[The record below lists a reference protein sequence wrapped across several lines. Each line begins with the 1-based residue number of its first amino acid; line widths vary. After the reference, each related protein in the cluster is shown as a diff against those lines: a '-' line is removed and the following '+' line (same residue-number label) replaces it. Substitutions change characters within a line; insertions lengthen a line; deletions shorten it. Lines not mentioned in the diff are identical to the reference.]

1 MKKIIFNFI
10 NQNKGYISLVLFSTL
25 LFSIINIS
33 FGVLI
38 KYIVDGA
45 SIKGSSIVYYAIFF
59 VLIRLTTPILYGF
72 IDYGSS
78 KISDKLDI
86 ELKEKLYFNAIELD
100 NIFHNNK
107 NTGEILGK
115 INAGISSARNI
126 TKSIFQSIIPVFLD
140 ILFIVTVIFLTF
152 NIFYSILVLLV
163 LIIYAIAIISQT
175 NKRVPI
181 LRELAN
187 TERKTMGFFHDSFIN
202 HESYKVFGQKKNEEK
217 RLKIIIDNYKNIL
230 NINKSSLFKI
240 SLTAASV
247 SALGCI
253 IIFYFVTIDILK
265 GNTTIGNFL
274 MLTVFLFQSFL
285 PINSIGFSFRQIKRG
300 LVDLEAINETF
311 FKENENIREIELLI
325 PDHIKIQLDNL
336 TLPLSETLAI
346 KNLSG
351 QLIIEKNEITI
362 LTGASGIGKS
372 SLGKLITGLLN
383 NYEGTI
389 QVNNFELK
397 EVNLNLF
404 RKQTTYC
411 SQDTIFFNDTIKNNL
426 LYVQPDSS
434 EIDLNNALTIVG
446 LKDFT
451 KIIDK
456 NIGERGSKISGGERQ
471 RLALARSFL
480 KGSKFII
487 LDEPTT
493 GLDHENK
500 ENLINILNILKEKFL
515 ILVIT
520 HDPIFSQVFLK
531 NSFIIEKNTIKQV

>member
-1 MKKIIFNFI
+1 LKKIIFNFI

>member
-1 MKKIIFNFI
+1 MKKIILNFI

-140 ILFIVTVIFLTF
+140 ILFIITVIFLTF

>member
-1 MKKIIFNFI
+1 MKKIIVNFI

-45 SIKGSSIVYYAIFF
+45 SIKDSSIVYYAIFF

-140 ILFIVTVIFLTF
+140 ILFIITVIFLTF

-240 SLTAASV
+240 SLIAASV

-311 FKENENIREIELLI
+311 FKENENIREIELSI

-336 TLPLSETLAI
+336 TLPLSATLAI

-411 SQDTIFFNDTIKNNL
+411 SQDTIFFNDTIRNNL

-493 GLDHENK
+493 GLDQENK

-531 NSFIIEKNTIKQV
+531 NSFIIDKNTIKQV

>member
-1 MKKIIFNFI
+1 LKKIILNFI

-140 ILFIVTVIFLTF
+140 ILFIITVIFLTF

>member
-1 MKKIIFNFI
+1 MKKIILNFI

-115 INAGISSARNI
+115 INAGISSVRNI

-140 ILFIVTVIFLTF
+140 ILFIITVIFLTF

-446 LKDFT
+446 LKDFI

-531 NSFIIEKNTIKQV
+531 NSFIIDKNTIKQV

>member
-1 MKKIIFNFI
+1 LKKIILNFI

-115 INAGISSARNI
+115 INAGISSVRNI

-140 ILFIVTVIFLTF
+140 ILFIITVIFLTF

-202 HESYKVFGQKKNEEK
+202 HESYKVFGKKKNEEK

-446 LKDFT
+446 LKDFI

-531 NSFIIEKNTIKQV
+531 NSFIIDKNTIKQV

>member
-1 MKKIIFNFI
+1 MKTIIVNFI

-45 SIKGSSIVYYAIFF
+45 SIKDSSIVYYAIFF

-140 ILFIVTVIFLTF
+140 ILFIITVIFLTF

-217 RLKIIIDNYKNIL
+217 RLKTIIDNYKNIL

-311 FKENENIREIELLI
+311 FKENENIREIELSI

-531 NSFIIEKNTIKQV
+531 NSFIIDKNTIKQV

>member
-1 MKKIIFNFI
+1 
-10 NQNKGYISLVLFSTL
+10 
-25 LFSIINIS
+25 
-33 FGVLI
+33 
-38 KYIVDGA
+38 
-45 SIKGSSIVYYAIFF
+45 
-59 VLIRLTTPILYGF
+59 
-72 IDYGSS
+72 
-78 KISDKLDI
+78 
-86 ELKEKLYFNAIELD
+86 
-100 NIFHNNK
+100 
-107 NTGEILGK
+107 
-115 INAGISSARNI
+115 
-126 TKSIFQSIIPVFLD
+126 
-140 ILFIVTVIFLTF
+140 
-152 NIFYSILVLLV
+152 
-163 LIIYAIAIISQT
+163 
-175 NKRVPI
+175 
-181 LRELAN
+181 LAN

-240 SLTAASV
+240 SLIAASV

-311 FKENENIREIELLI
+311 FKENENIREIELSI

-411 SQDTIFFNDTIKNNL
+411 SQDTIFFNDTIRNNL

-493 GLDHENK
+493 GLDQENK

-531 NSFIIEKNTIKQV
+531 NSFIIDKNTIKQV

>member
-1 MKKIIFNFI
+1 LKKIILNFI

-115 INAGISSARNI
+115 INAGISSVRNI

-140 ILFIVTVIFLTF
+140 ILFIITVIFLTF

-446 LKDFT
+446 LKDFI

-531 NSFIIEKNTIKQV
+531 NSFIIDKNTIKQV

>member
-1 MKKIIFNFI
+1 MKKIIVNFI
-10 NQNKGYISLVLFSTL
+10 NQNKCYISLVLFSTL

-45 SIKGSSIVYYAIFF
+45 SIKDSSIVYYAIFF

-115 INAGISSARNI
+115 INTGISSARNI

-140 ILFIVTVIFLTF
+140 ILFIITVIFLTF

-311 FKENENIREIELLI
+311 FKENENIREIELSI

-531 NSFIIEKNTIKQV
+531 NSFIIDKNTIKQV

>member
-1 MKKIIFNFI
+1 MKKIIVNFI

-45 SIKGSSIVYYAIFF
+45 SIKDSSIVYYAIFF

-140 ILFIVTVIFLTF
+140 ILFTITVIFLTF
-152 NIFYSILVLLV
+152 NIFYTILVLLV

-240 SLTAASV
+240 SLIAASV

-311 FKENENIREIELLI
+311 FKENENIREIELSI

-411 SQDTIFFNDTIKNNL
+411 SQDTIFFNDTIRNNL

-493 GLDHENK
+493 GLDQENK

-531 NSFIIEKNTIKQV
+531 NSFIIDKNTIKQV

>member
-1 MKKIIFNFI
+1 MKKIIVNFI

-38 KYIVDGA
+38 KYIVDEA
-45 SIKGSSIVYYAIFF
+45 SIKDSSIVYYAIFF

-140 ILFIVTVIFLTF
+140 ILFIITVIFLTF

-217 RLKIIIDNYKNIL
+217 RLKVIIDNYKNIL

-240 SLTAASV
+240 SLIAASV

-311 FKENENIREIELLI
+311 FKENENIREIELSI

-351 QLIIEKNEITI
+351 QLIIEKKEITI

-411 SQDTIFFNDTIKNNL
+411 SQDTIFFNDTIRNNL

-493 GLDHENK
+493 GLDQENK

-531 NSFIIEKNTIKQV
+531 NSFIIDKNTIKQV